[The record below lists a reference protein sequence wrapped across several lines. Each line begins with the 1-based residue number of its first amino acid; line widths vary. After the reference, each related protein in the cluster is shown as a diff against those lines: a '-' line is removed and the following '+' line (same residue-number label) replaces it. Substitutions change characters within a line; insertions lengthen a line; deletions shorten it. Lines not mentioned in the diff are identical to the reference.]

1 MVTTTT
7 IDPATAVVPPQI
19 RAATASKT
27 RVLRAVYAV
36 SAFVL
41 VAVIWELVKVLVP
54 ADGVSIAG
62 TRILPRTTDAALP
75 HVWSVFT
82 VLGEADGK
90 GTVGETLLRTGM
102 FTLGLSL
109 LALLLGA
116 VVGVALAVAMQR
128 FGWLERGLLPYV
140 VLSQTVPLIAL
151 APLVAAWGGKLSI
164 GGEPWRPWMSIVVI
178 AAYLAFFP
186 IAIGMLRGLQ
196 APSAASVE
204 LMRSCSAG
212 WWATLSRLRFPA
224 AVPSLIPALRLAA
237 AAAVIGAVVAEI
249 STGTAGGIGRQIIVF
264 SQQATGDASRL
275 YAAVLAAALL
285 GVVLTALVG
294 LVELALRRYSHPPGT
309 SASNDR

>member
-1 MVTTTT
+1 MSTAT
-7 IDPATAVVPPQI
+7 IDPATAVVPQQV
-19 RAATASKT
+19 RASTVTWT

-54 ADGVSIAG
+54 TNGVSIGG
-62 TRILPRTTDAALP
+62 TRILPRTSDGALP
-75 HVWSVFT
+75 HVWAVFT

-90 GTVGETLLRTGM
+90 GTVGGTLLRTGL

-116 VVGVALAVAMQR
+116 VVGVILAVAMQR

-196 APSAASVE
+196 APSTASVE

-212 WWATLSRLRFPA
+212 WWATRSSWPGSPTATWHFGSTPA
-224 AVPSLIPALRLAA
+224 RTRRWPPSPRSTACRRRRAA
-237 AAAVIGAVVAEI
+237 AA
-249 STGTAGGIGRQIIVF
+249 
-264 SQQATGDASRL
+264 
-275 YAAVLAAALL
+275 
-285 GVVLTALVG
+285 
-294 LVELALRRYSHPPGT
+294 
-309 SASNDR
+309 